1 MDNRSL
7 AIISNIRRSVE
18 DEPGVVLEQIRGNS
32 SDLSILLCGLRD
44 NVCKVSDV
52 VRRTRET
59 IQFLQYSTRGQCPG
73 KSWGILG
80 ETYVRD
86 LRLNC
91 AVVLRGRLAYGHE
104 DLVQTCFLWCPG
116 VHGGVVQSTVEP
128 DAVAHKPEARCHIAS
143 ITRSLAISHPTLFSL
158 SALSFVIYDYILLL
172 CGLRD
177 QTLR

>member
-59 IQFLQYSTRGQCPG
+59 IQFLQYSTRGQRPG
-73 KSWGILG
+73 KS
-80 ETYVRD
+80 
-86 LRLNC
+86 
-91 AVVLRGRLAYGHE
+91 
-104 DLVQTCFLWCPG
+104 
-116 VHGGVVQSTVEP
+116 
-128 DAVAHKPEARCHIAS
+128 
-143 ITRSLAISHPTLFSL
+143 
-158 SALSFVIYDYILLL
+158 
-172 CGLRD
+172 
-177 QTLR
+177 